1 MEDTVPFGSK
11 LYFLMFAL
19 LVFSRGMDFLST
31 WVATPNL
38 VLEGNPIAK
47 KLGWTWGL
55 IVNVA
60 VVFLLAMWP
69 VAAIVVSTASVMVAA
84 RNFQSAW
91 LMRTLGEHSYRD
103 WHVERVQE
111 TRISV
116 YLFCLFGNTL
126 LTAGVGFAI
135 ILFSRTETGE
145 WPLVLVAIGMGIV
158 SYALAVVFY
167 TLLAIWRLRR
177 AMGLTFRAFALIRPD
192 SPGPDL
198 ATCAAG
204 ASPNRMPVIAA
215 AAAVKSRTVVSMRT
229 SSIRGRSAGANRRSI
244 GRLQNAITT
253 PSAPPSS
260 ASSMLSASSWRTRRN
275 RSAPRADRMAISRY
289 LETPRPRRR
298 LATFTHAMSSTT
310 ATVTN
315 TTARLAR
322 TCSTIRSCTP
332 TTATSGLLV

>member
-11 LYFLMFAL
+11 WYFLMFAL

-31 WVATPNL
+31 WIATPNL
-38 VLEGNPIAK
+38 VLEGNPLAK

-60 VVFLLAMWP
+60 LVILLAMWP

-84 RNFQSAW
+84 RNFQTAW

-126 LTAGVGFAI
+126 LTAGVGLAI

-145 WPLVLVAIGMGIV
+145 LPLVPMAIGMGIV

-177 AMGLTFRAFALIRPD
+177 AMGRE
-192 SPGPDL
+192 G
-198 ATCAAG
+198 
-204 ASPNRMPVIAA
+204 
-215 AAAVKSRTVVSMRT
+215 
-229 SSIRGRSAGANRRSI
+229 
-244 GRLQNAITT
+244 
-253 PSAPPSS
+253 
-260 ASSMLSASSWRTRRN
+260 
-275 RSAPRADRMAISRY
+275 
-289 LETPRPRRR
+289 RR
-298 LATFTHAMSSTT
+298 LDATGKMVANGGSPMDAELT
-310 ATVTN
+310 A
-315 TTARLAR
+315 AWEKELRPPGR
-322 TCSTIRSCTP
+322 
-332 TTATSGLLV
+332 